1 MDIAWSEFTPLASFA
16 GGAMIGAAALLLMLL
31 NGRVMG
37 MSGILTG
44 LIVGHAYRLW
54 RLAFVAGVI
63 IAALGAGI
71 VFGVGLALAG
81 ILNPSKVVGFLDIF
95 GAWDPSLGLVMAG
108 GILVNATGH
117 YLVMKRKKPVFET
130 KFDLPLSQII
140 DRPLVLG
147 SVIFGI
153 GWGLAGLCPGP
164 VVASLLLQ
172 PVDMLQFLAL
182 LIAGGFAGRW
192 LRA

>member
-1 MDIAWSEFTPLASFA
+1 M
-16 GGAMIGAAALLLMLL
+16 
-31 NGRVMG
+31 V
-37 MSGILTG
+37 
-44 LIVGHAYRLW
+44 
-54 RLAFVAGVI
+54 VI

-71 VFGVGLALAG
+71 VVGAGLALAG
-81 ILNPSKVVGFLDIF
+81 MLNPSKVVGFLDIF

-117 YLVMKRKKPVFET
+117 YFVMKRKKPVFEKT
-130 KFDLPLSQII
+130 FDLPSSQTI

-172 PVDMLQFLAL
+172 PVDMLPFLAVL
-182 LIAGGFAGRW
+182 LAGGFAGRW

>member
-1 MDIAWSEFTPLASFA
+1 
-16 GGAMIGAAALLLMLL
+16 MI
-31 NGRVMG
+31 
-37 MSGILTG
+37 
-44 LIVGHAYRLW
+44 
-54 RLAFVAGVI
+54 VI

-71 VFGVGLALAG
+71 MFGAGLALAG
-81 ILNPSKVVGFLDIF
+81 MLNPSKVVGFLDIF

-117 YLVMKRKKPVFET
+117 YFVMKHKKPVFEA
-130 KFDLPLSQII
+130 KFDLPSSQII
-140 DRPLVLG
+140 DRPLLLG
-147 SVIFGI
+147 KVIFGI

-172 PVDMLQFLAL
+172 PVDMLPFLAEL
-182 LIAGGFAGRW
+182 LAGGFTGRW